1 MLGYIIRRIIAGV
14 LVLVAV
20 STLTFALFFYG
31 PADPAQAY
39 CPETRCTPG
48 RLEQI
53 RENLGLNEPVLAQ
66 YATFMKG
73 IVVGRDVPTGALER
87 ECSVPCLGISFKLG
101 EEVTP
106 YLLSLFPATL
116 SVAVGAAVIFLTVG
130 VGSGILA
137 GRSRGTALDRGLV
150 SSALVVNAV
159 PYYLLALLA
168 YILLVQAWQVFP
180 ETGYFSPFSEGPVA
194 WVKGMLLVW
203 LVLGISYS
211 TQYARFTR
219 GSMIDALNEDFV
231 RTAKAKGLTER
242 KTVLKHALRAAIVP
256 IVTLFGLD
264 FAGLLA
270 GTIFTEQ
277 VFGIDGI
284 GLEALDAIQNF
295 DLPILAATILIAA
308 TFIVV
313 ANIFV
318 DIMYGV
324 IDPRVRLS

>member
-1 MLGYIIRRIIAGV
+1 MLGYVVRRVIAGV
-14 LVLVAV
+14 LVLFAV
-20 STLTFALFFYG
+20 TTMTFALFFYG

-39 CPETRCTPG
+39 CPAVKCTPQ
-48 RLEQI
+48 RLEAI
-53 RENLGLNEPVLAQ
+53 RENLGLDEPVWTQ
-66 YATFMKG
+66 YGTYMKG
-73 IVVGRDVPTGALER
+73 IVAGREIALGTIER
-87 ECSVPCLGISFKLG
+87 ECSVPCLGISFKVG

-106 YLLSLFPATL
+106 YLLDLFPATL
-116 SVAVGAAVIFLTVG
+116 SVAVGASVVFLVVG

-137 GRSRGTALDRGLV
+137 GRSRGSALDKGLV
-150 SSALVVNAV
+150 TSALVVNAV

-180 ETGYFSPFSEGPVA
+180 ETGYFSPFEDGPVA

-242 KTVLKHALRAAIVP
+242 KTVMKHALRAAIVP
-256 IVTLFGLD
+256 VVTIFGLD

-270 GTIFTEQ
+270 GTIFTEA

-284 GLEALDAIQNF
+284 GLESLDAIQNF
-295 DLPILAATILIAA
+295 DLPLLAATVIIAA
-308 TFIVV
+308 AFIIV
-313 ANIFV
+313 ANIVV
-318 DIMYGV
+318 DIVYGV

>member
-1 MLGYIIRRIIAGV
+1 
-14 LVLVAV
+14 
-20 STLTFALFFYG
+20 
-31 PADPAQAY
+31 
-39 CPETRCTPG
+39 
-48 RLEQI
+48 
-53 RENLGLNEPVLAQ
+53 
-66 YATFMKG
+66 
-73 IVVGRDVPTGALER
+73 
-87 ECSVPCLGISFKLG
+87 
-101 EEVTP
+101 
-106 YLLSLFPATL
+106 L
-116 SVAVGAAVIFLTVG
+116 SVAVGAAVIFLVVG

-150 SSALVVNAV
+150 TSALVVNAV

-194 WVKGMLLVW
+194 WIKGMILVW

-242 KTVLKHALRAAIVP
+242 KTVMKHALRAAIVP

-270 GTIFTEQ
+270 GTIFTEA
-277 VFGIDGI
+277 VFGVNGI
-284 GLEALDAIQNF
+284 GLEALDAIANF

-313 ANIFV
+313 ANIAV
-318 DIMYGV
+318 DVMYSV